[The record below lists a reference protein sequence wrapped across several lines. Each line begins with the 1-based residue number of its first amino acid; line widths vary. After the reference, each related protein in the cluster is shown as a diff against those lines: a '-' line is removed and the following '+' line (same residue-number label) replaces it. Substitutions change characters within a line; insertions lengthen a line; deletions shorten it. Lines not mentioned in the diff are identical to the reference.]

1 MTEITLTRR
10 IARQALDR
18 RSRIPAD
25 VAAKV
30 RLNVADAI
38 GIALAGRRESP
49 LASQAPESFPP
60 ALAFRYSAL
69 MHVLDYDDIHD
80 AARLHPTTVTLS
92 AALAAA
98 QACGASMTEVR
109 TAVALGN
116 ELMCR
121 MGLMWKPSGSGP
133 GSDWF
138 LTQLVGYFAAALTAG
153 LVMGFDEDALVSALG
168 LAYMQAAGG
177 KEAGFGVGSNAR
189 SIYPAFAAMGGVQA
203 ALLARGGI
211 DGPATALEGAAGL
224 FHIYFGRQPGR
235 EALELLIDPEA
246 WQFRATQAK
255 PWPCCRLSH
264 PYVAA
269 AFALRDKLPN
279 APITRVVARVNAS
292 AAKLCRPIESR
303 RIPQTLQDAK
313 YSIPF
318 MTAFALVHG
327 RADLAVLNP
336 AAVNDS
342 AVLALAKF
350 VEIEESL
357 PDGPGHPPAVIV
369 VEAGGKKFES
379 PVGRPPVLDEAG
391 IRAKF
396 EECLLSAGLDPR
408 GAWEELQQ
416 EDRLSSPPGE
426 KRSLSPVFSL
436 LT

>member
-1 MTEITLTRR
+1 MNMTLTRR
-10 IARQALDR
+10 VARQALER
-18 RSRIPAD
+18 RSRIPVD

-30 RLNVADAI
+30 RLHVADAI

-49 LASQAPESFPP
+49 LASQPAESFAP
-60 ALAFRYSAL
+60 ALAFRYAAL

-98 QACGASMTEVR
+98 QTCGASLAEVR

-138 LTQLVGYFAAALTAG
+138 LTQLVGYFAAALSAG
-153 LVMGFDEDALVSALG
+153 LVMGFDEDTLVSALG
-168 LAYMQAAGG
+168 IAYMQAAGG

-211 DGPATALEGAAGL
+211 DGPATAFEGAAGL
-224 FHIYFGRQPGR
+224 FHIYFGGQPDG
-235 EALELLIDPEA
+235 EALELLTDPET
-246 WQFRATQAK
+246 WHFRATEVK

-269 AFALRDKLPN
+269 AFALRERLPD
-279 APITRVVARVNAS
+279 APISRVVAHVNAS

-303 RIPQTLQDAK
+303 RIPRTLQDAK

-336 AAVNDS
+336 AAVDDR
-342 AVLALAKF
+342 AVLALAKL
-350 VEIEESL
+350 VHIEESL
-357 PDGPGHPPAVIV
+357 ADNPGHPPAVVV

-396 EECLLSAGLDPR
+396 EECAASAGLDPR

-416 EDRLSSPPGE
+416 GDRLFFPAGG

>member
-1 MTEITLTRR
+1 MTEPTLTRK
-10 IARQALDR
+10 IARQALER
-18 RSRIPAD
+18 RARIPDD

-30 RLNVADAI
+30 RLHVADAI

-49 LASQAPESFPP
+49 LAAEAVPAFAP
-60 ALAFRYSAL
+60 AVAFRYAAL

-98 QACGASMTEVR
+98 QAVGASLADVR
-109 TAVALGN
+109 GAVAVGN

-138 LTQLVGYFAAALTAG
+138 LTQLLGYFAGALSAG

-168 LAYMQAAGG
+168 LAYMQAAGA

-189 SIYPAFAAMGGVQA
+189 SIYPAFAALGGVHS
-203 ALLARGGI
+203 ALLARAGI
-211 DGPATALEGAAGL
+211 DGPPSALEGAAGL
-224 FHIYFGRQPGR
+224 FHAYFGRQPDGQ
-235 EALELLIDPEA
+235 ALELLLDPEA
-246 WQFRATQAK
+246 WHFRATEVK

-269 AFALRDKLPN
+269 AFALRETLPRE
-279 APITRVVARVNAS
+279 PIARVVALVNAS
-292 AAKLCRPIESR
+292 AAKLCRPLAAR
-303 RIPQTLQDAK
+303 RVPQTLQDAK

-327 RADLAVLNP
+327 RADLSVLNP
-336 AAVNDS
+336 AVVND
-342 AVLALAKF
+342 ARVLELAQR

-357 PDGPGHPPAVIV
+357 PDGPGHPPAVVV
-369 VEAGGKKFES
+369 VEAGGHEFRS
-379 PVGRPPVLDEAG
+379 GVGRPPVLDAAG

-396 EECLLSAGLDPR
+396 EACLLSAGLDPR
-408 GAWEELQQ
+408 GAWEQATG
-416 EDRLSSPPGE
+416 DSPLFPPDG
-426 KRSLSPVFSL
+426 KRGLSPVFSWWI
-436 LT
+436 